1 VHGIDLV
8 SPNAPEHRFASVED
22 VRKELRLPP
31 PFTDDGPVSK
41 HLVTATFWLA
51 AGLGARN
58 HINLKRQSGFQCV
71 SYYTDA
77 PGVVAYCAGL
87 ADGYVAVMGAP
98 FLRRLVKISDLVAPS
113 IRAFIDT
120 PGAEADERVAA
131 EPLEELSELVAGD
144 LDVSQAEADRIVT
157 AWPAPNLEGGELPLG
172 PFALFYDLVRL
183 VWAHEWAHALC
194 GHVDVAA
201 EMLGF
206 GRLHEFSSERPVADV
221 VPELGY
227 PRAEVLQAIESH
239 ADEFAAR
246 LCVGEILWGHDP
258 VGRLA
263 GPRINLVER
272 MVFFN
277 VACSI
282 FAVVWA
288 LQERRYSGEDSFIP
302 PAGGYEADAAESLF
316 VPLRSSHPPAV
327 LRYMR
332 FRDFAGQLGSNYAPE
347 LGPLANATTTRYIDD
362 RLSVMSPHFY
372 HLLYV
377 SPGIAR
383 TPIQERLIAYERY
396 LLGIGVPLGP
406 LLEANGY
413 VPTADPTG

>member
-1 VHGIDLV
+1 MHGIDLV
-8 SPNAPEHRFASVED
+8 SPDAPEHRFASVD
-22 VRKELRLPP
+22 GVRSKLRLPP

-58 HINLKRQSGFQCV
+58 HINLKRQSGFDCV

-77 PGVVAYCAGL
+77 SGVVAYCAGA
-87 ADGYVAVMGAP
+87 ADGYVAIMGAP
-98 FLRRLVKISDLVAPS
+98 FVRRLVKISDLVAPS
-113 IRAFIDT
+113 IRDFIDT
-120 PGAEADERVAA
+120 LGAEAGEGAAA
-131 EPLEELSELVAGD
+131 EPVQELTELVAGD
-144 LDVSQAEADRIVT
+144 LDVSQAEADQIVG
-157 AWPAPNLEGGELPLG
+157 AWPAANLEGAELPLG
-172 PFALFYDLVRL
+172 AFALFYDLVRL

-221 VPELGY
+221 VPELGH

-239 ADEFAAR
+239 ADEFATR

-263 GPRINLVER
+263 GPKINLVER
-272 MVFFN
+272 MVIFN

-288 LQERRYSGEDSFIP
+288 LQEHRYSGEDSFIP
-302 PAGGYEADAAESLF
+302 RAADSERGAPDALF

-347 LGPLANATTTRYIDD
+347 LGPAANALTTRYIDE
-362 RLSVMSPHFY
+362 RLSVMSPHFH

-377 SPGIAR
+377 SPGLAK
-383 TPIQERLIAYERY
+383 TPIQKRLIAYERY
-396 LLGIGVPLGP
+396 LLEIGVPLGP

-413 VPTADPTG
+413 VPTVDPTG